1 MLEEGTIVK
10 LGGLYEYVVVF
21 STMFDDSNYVFVTN
35 VDFPDDSCFYKN
47 NNDGKLELVEDM
59 YTVLALTSLYKKKQD
74 TEHQKTDVNE

>member
-47 NNDGKLELVEDM
+47 NNDGRLELVKDM
-59 YTVLALTSLYKKKQD
+59 YIILALTSLYKKRLENESN
-74 TEHQKTDVNE
+74 TSVNK